1 MALLKKKVETKK
13 VVLKKKVEEPA
24 PAAPEIAAE
33 KKEEIFP
40 TITFDFT
47 MDLRGLTNL
56 SPEILQYQ
64 GEIMGQIAHS
74 KKPTSFIPY
83 DSLSLEFYKRDGR
96 DLFKL
101 PYAKGMPLP
110 FWKAALPHINHA
122 IILMEELIAKRDAKN
137 KETKKKK
144 LLVKRGAK

>member
-144 LLVKRGAK
+144 LLVKKGAK

>member
-1 MALLKKKVETKK
+1 MALLKKKVETTKK
-13 VVLKKKVEEPA
+13 IILKKKPEQPA
-24 PAAPEIAAE
+24 PAPEVAAE
-33 KKEEIFP
+33 KKEEGFP

-56 SPEILQYQ
+56 SPEVLQYQ

-74 KKPTSFIPY
+74 KKPSSFIPY

-122 IILMEELIAKRDAKN
+122 IILMEEMIAKRDAKN
-137 KETKKKK
+137 KEAKKKK
-144 LLVKRGAK
+144 LLVKKGAK